1 MNISHEWLSRFV
13 PHGRDAAA
21 VRDLI
26 TAHVATVEGFER
38 LRADLASFV
47 VARVVESEKIPETK
61 LSFNKVDD
69 GSGTLLEV
77 VCGAP
82 NVTVGACYPFA
93 RSGTMMPAGFKI
105 EKKKIRGF
113 TSNGMLCS
121 ARELGLG
128 EEHDGIL
135 TLETAAAP
143 GTALLEVLPLGDVR
157 LVVDVL
163 PNRPDLLSHL
173 GVAREIAALTGTPL
187 RRPAEIDGLAPVDVA
202 PVRGATSVRAAGLDV
217 RIDDAADCP
226 QYGAAIVSGLTVGPS
241 PDWLKAC
248 VESVGGRSIN
258 NIVDV
263 TNWLLHGYGQ
273 PVHAFDATK
282 LGGDAI
288 VVRRAHAGETLVT
301 LDGTERK
308 LDPSMLVIAD
318 ASVPAALA
326 GVMGGRASEVTDTTT
341 KVVLEV
347 AQFAPGVVR
356 ATRRRAGLS
365 TDASYRFERG
375 IDPAGVS
382 EVLALGAAL
391 LARVGGGRVE
401 ALLHVGSAP
410 AVRPPV
416 TVRPARVAL
425 LLGETIASD
434 EIRVLL
440 ESIGFACVAG
450 KDGALEVTAPSWRH
464 DVAREVDLIE
474 EVARLRGFDRLP
486 DTLNGARPG
495 TVPDHPLFAAYRR
508 VRDALVAEG
517 LHEVRPLPFTSGRIA
532 GGDGIAP
539 DLVRVANPLA
549 EDEPYLRQSVLDT
562 LARRAEYNLNRMQ
575 GDVRLF
581 EVGTTFTAQGKA
593 LPLEEQHVGLLVMGA
608 RRPVHFT
615 EPQPPAYDA
624 WDAKA
629 LAVTLASAAHPGAA
643 VVMVPAEAPVLWRV
657 QVGGVVIG
665 EVRRLA
671 LDAPVWAK
679 PAFGVELRL
688 GVMPSA
694 PVAGRGQNAHVS
706 VPERIRVAEPVRYRS
721 TPVTPAAEF
730 DLALLVPDA
739 VLAAQ
744 VEEVLRSVSG
754 PQLERCELF
763 DEFRGAGVPA
773 GTRSLAWRLTF
784 RHPERTLREKEIEG
798 RRVLLLK
805 TLEGQLGVRPRTA

>member
-1 MNISHEWLSRFV
+1 MNISHEWLTRFV

-38 LRADLASFV
+38 LRADLESFV
-47 VARVVESEKIPETK
+47 VARVVESERIPDTK

-82 NVTVGACYPFA
+82 NVTVGATYPFA

-135 TLETAAAP
+135 TLDTDAAP

-157 LVVDVL
+157 LVIDVL

-173 GVAREIAALTGTPL
+173 GVAREIAALTGTSVQ
-187 RRPAEIDGLAPVDVA
+187 RPAEVAALEVGSPA
-202 PVRGATSVRAAGLDV
+202 PVRGHDQVRVAGLDV
-217 RIDDAADCP
+217 SVEDSGDCP
-226 QYGAAIVSGLTVGPS
+226 QYGAAILSGLTVGPS
-241 PDWLKAC
+241 PDWLKRC

-258 NIVDV
+258 NIVDA
-263 TNWLLHGYGQ
+263 TNYLLHGYGQ
-273 PVHAFDATK
+273 PVHAFDATRI
-282 LGGDAI
+282 GGDTL
-288 VVRRAHAGETLVT
+288 VVRRARAGESLVT
-301 LDGTERK
+301 LDGAERK

-318 ASVPAALA
+318 AAVPVALA
-326 GVMGGRASEVTDTTT
+326 GVMGGRASEVSDATTR
-341 KVVLEV
+341 VVLEV
-347 AQFAPGVVR
+347 ALFAPRVVR
-356 ATRRRAGLS
+356 ATRRHAGLS
-365 TDASYRFERG
+365 TDASYRYERG
-375 IDPAGVS
+375 IDAAALGPM
-382 EVLALGAAL
+382 LALGAAL
-391 LARVGGGRVE
+391 LAHVGGGRVD
-401 ALLHVGSAP
+401 ALLHVGSVPEPRAK
-410 AVRPPV
+410 V

-425 LLGETIASD
+425 LLGETVGSD
-434 EIRVLL
+434 EIRRLL
-440 ESIGFACVAG
+440 ESLGFACEDG
-450 KDGALEVTAPSWRH
+450 SGGALDVTPPSWRH

-474 EVARLRGFDRLP
+474 EIARLRGFDRLP
-486 DTLNGARPG
+486 DTLQGARPG
-495 TVPDHPLFAAYRR
+495 TVPDHPLFTASRR
-508 VRDALVAEG
+508 VRDTLVAEG
-517 LHEVRPLPFTSGRIA
+517 LHEVRPLPFTSGRAA
-532 GGDGIAP
+532 GTDVA

-549 EDEPYLRQSVLDT
+549 EDEPFLRQSVLDT

-575 GDVRLF
+575 GDLRFF
-581 EVGTTFTAQGKA
+581 EVGTTFTAQGRA
-593 LPLEEQHVGLLVMGA
+593 LPREEQHVGVLVMGA

-615 EPQPPAYDA
+615 EAQPPAYDV

-629 LAVTLASAAHPGAA
+629 LARTLAAAAYPGEEIA
-643 VVMVPAEAPVLWRV
+643 MVPAESPVLWRV
-657 QVGGVVIG
+657 QAGGVVVG
-665 EVRRLA
+665 EVCRLT

-679 PAFGVELRL
+679 PAFGVEVLL
-688 GVMPSA
+688 GAMPSTPIAARGAHAHAAA
-694 PVAGRGQNAHVS
+694 PARSRA
-706 VPERIRVAEPVRYRS
+706 AEPMRYRAL
-721 TPVTPAAEF
+721 PVTPTAEF

-744 VEEVLRSVSG
+744 VESVLRTVSG

-773 GTRSLAWRLTF
+773 GSRSLAWRLTF
-784 RHPERTLREKEIEG
+784 RHPERTLREKEIDG
-798 RRVLLLK
+798 RRTLLLK
-805 TLEGQLGVRPRTA
+805 TLEAELGVRPRTT

>member
-1 MNISHEWLSRFV
+1 MNISHEWLTRFV

-38 LRADLASFV
+38 LRADLESFV
-47 VARVVESEKIPETK
+47 VARVVESEKIPDTK

-82 NVTVGACYPFA
+82 NVTVGATYPFA
-93 RSGTMMPAGFKI
+93 RAGTTMPAGFKI

-135 TLETAAAP
+135 ALETDAAP

-157 LVVDVL
+157 LVIDVL

-173 GVAREIAALTGTPL
+173 GVAREIAALTGTAL
-187 RRPAEIDGLAPVDVA
+187 QRPDELSAIAATALA
-202 PVRGATSVRAAGLDV
+202 PVRGADHVKASGVEV
-217 RIDDAADCP
+217 RIADIADCP
-226 QYGAAIVSGLTVGPS
+226 QYGAAIISGLTVGPS

-258 NIVDV
+258 NIVDA
-263 TNWLLHGYGQ
+263 TNYMLHGFGQ

-282 LGGDAI
+282 IGGDAI
-288 VVRRAHAGETLVT
+288 VVRRARAGETLVT
-301 LDGTERK
+301 LDGAERT

-318 ASVPAALA
+318 GAVPMALA
-326 GVMGGRASEVTDTTT
+326 GVMGGRASEVTDATTQ
-341 KVVLEV
+341 VVLEV
-347 AQFAPGVVR
+347 ALFAPRVVR

-365 TDASYRFERG
+365 TDASYRYERG
-375 IDPAGVS
+375 IDAAAVGQM
-382 EVLALGAAL
+382 LALGAAL
-391 LARVGGGRVE
+391 LAYVGGGRVD
-401 ALLHVGSAP
+401 ALLHAGAAP
-410 AVRPPV
+410 TARAKV
-416 TVRPARVAL
+416 TVRPERVAL
-425 LLGETIASD
+425 LLGEPVGGD
-434 EIRVLL
+434 EIRRVL
-440 ESIGFACVAG
+440 ESIGFVCEAG
-450 KDGALEVTAPSWRH
+450 AAGALDVTPPSWRH

-486 DTLNGARPG
+486 DTLQGARPG
-495 TVPDHPLFAAYRR
+495 TVPDHPLFTAYRR

-517 LHEVRPLPFTSGRIA
+517 LHEVRPLPFTTGRAA
-532 GGDGIAP
+532 GTDGA
-539 DLVRVANPLA
+539 DLVRVRNPLA
-549 EDEPYLRQSVLDT
+549 EDEPFLRQSVLDT

-575 GDVRLF
+575 GDLRFF

-593 LPLEEQHVGLLVMGA
+593 LPREEQHVGVLVMGA

-615 EPQPPAYDA
+615 EAQPPAFDA

-629 LAVTLASAAHPGAA
+629 LAHTLAEAAFPGAEIS
-643 VVMVPAEAPVLWRV
+643 MVPAESPVLWRV
-657 QVGGVVIG
+657 QAGGVVIG
-665 EVRRLA
+665 AVSRLT

-679 PAFGVELRL
+679 PAFGVEVIL
-688 GVMPSA
+688 GEVPSTPIAARGKHAHAAA
-694 PVAGRGQNAHVS
+694 PARSHGN
-706 VPERIRVAEPVRYRS
+706 EPVRYRALS
-721 TPVTPAAEF
+721 VTPTAEF

-744 VEEVLRSVSG
+744 VEEVLRTVSG

-763 DEFRGAGVPA
+763 DEFRGSGVPV

-798 RRVLLLK
+798 RRTLVLK
-805 TLEGQLGVRPRTA
+805 TLEAQLGVRPRTV

>member
-1 MNISHEWLSRFV
+1 MNISHEWLTRFV

-38 LRADLASFV
+38 LRADLEPFV
-47 VARVVESEKIPETK
+47 VARVVASERIPDTK

-82 NVTVGACYPFA
+82 NVTVGTTYPFA
-93 RSGTMMPAGFKI
+93 RSGTTMPAGFTI
-105 EKKKIRGF
+105 EKKRIRGF

-128 EEHDGIL
+128 DEHDGIL
-135 TLETAAAP
+135 ALETDAAP

-157 LVVDVL
+157 LVIDVL

-173 GVAREIAALTGTPL
+173 GVAREIAALTGTAVQ
-187 RRPAEIDGLAPVDVA
+187 RPAELGALTEAAVA
-202 PVRGATSVRAAGLDV
+202 PARGDDRVKAAGLDL
-217 RIDDAADCP
+217 RIEDLADCP
-226 QYGAAIVSGLTVGPS
+226 QYGAAIISGLTVGPS
-241 PDWLKAC
+241 PDWLTAC

-258 NIVDV
+258 NLVDA
-263 TNWLLHGYGQ
+263 TNYLLHGFGQ

-282 LGGDAI
+282 LGGDAL
-288 VVRRAHAGETLVT
+288 VVRRARVGEALVT
-301 LDGTERK
+301 LDGIERK

-318 ASVPAALA
+318 ASVPVALA
-326 GVMGGRASEVTDTTT
+326 GVMGGRASEVTDATT

-347 AQFAPGVVR
+347 ALFAPRVVR

-365 TDASYRFERG
+365 TDASYRYERG
-375 IDPAGVS
+375 IDPAAVGQL
-382 EVLALGAAL
+382 LALGAAL
-391 LARVGGGRVE
+391 LAHVGGGRVD
-401 ALLHVGSAP
+401 ALLHVGAAP
-410 AVRPPV
+410 AARPSV
-416 TVRPARVAL
+416 AVRPARVAL
-425 LLGETIASD
+425 LLGEPVRSD
-434 EIRVLL
+434 EIRRLL
-440 ESIGFACVAG
+440 ESIGFACEAG
-450 KDGALEVTAPSWRH
+450 ADGALDVTPPSWRH

-474 EVARLRGFDRLP
+474 EIARLRGFDRLP
-486 DTLNGARPG
+486 DTLQGARPG
-495 TVPDHPLFAAYRR
+495 TVPDHPLFTAYRR

-517 LHEVRPLPFTSGRIA
+517 LHEVRPLPFTSGREA
-532 GGDGIAP
+532 GTDAA

-549 EDEPYLRQSVLDT
+549 EDEPFLRQSVLDT
-562 LARRAEYNLNRMQ
+562 LARRAEYNLSRMQ
-575 GDVRLF
+575 GDLRFF

-593 LPLEEQHVGLLVMGA
+593 LPREEQRVGVLVMGA

-615 EPQPPAYDA
+615 EAQPPAFDE
-624 WDAKA
+624 WDVKA
-629 LAVTLASAAHPGAA
+629 LATTLAAAAYPGAPIA
-643 VVMVPAEAPVLWRV
+643 MVPAEAPVLWRV
-657 QVGGVVIG
+657 QAGGVVIG
-665 EVRRLA
+665 EVRRLT

-679 PAFGVELRL
+679 PAFGVEVRL
-688 GVMPSA
+688 GEMPST
-694 PVAGRGQNAHVS
+694 PVAARGQHAHGAAPARS
-706 VPERIRVAEPVRYRS
+706 PADEPVRYRAL
-721 TPVTPAAEF
+721 PVTPTAEF

-739 VLAAQ
+739 LLAAQ
-744 VEEVLRSVSG
+744 VEAVLRTVSG

-798 RRVLLLK
+798 RRTLVLK
-805 TLEGQLGVRPRTA
+805 TLEAQLGVRPRTV